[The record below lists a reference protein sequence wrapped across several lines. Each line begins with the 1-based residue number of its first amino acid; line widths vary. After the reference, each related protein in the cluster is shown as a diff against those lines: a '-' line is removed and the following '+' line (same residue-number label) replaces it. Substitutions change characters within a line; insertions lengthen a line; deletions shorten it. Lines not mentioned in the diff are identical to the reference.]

1 MIIQGGK
8 RIVIASAVLLVLASC
23 ESGYADF
30 TGTVGLTSNF
40 GDWLPGDP
48 PVPVP
53 PGALLTIT
61 VTGNQNENTGGLSTI
76 QLNWSNSTPGQDL
89 ANAPWSWSGD
99 ADSINPFLVDDDDL
113 LDSIVTR
120 KGTGAGIE
128 GASFAIG
135 TLSFN
140 APMVEDIYT
149 LDLNGGTLQ
158 GGSPTATYLADGVNF
173 LLPGTNLDL
182 DSFVYVTPEPGSMLL
197 FAVGGLA
204 LLRHRRKAA

>member
-1 MIIQGGK
+1 MCLRTGQPNK
-8 RIVIASAVLLVLASC
+8 RRVARTELPVFLAEILPWVRMRNRFTVLPENLV
-23 ESGYADF
+23 G
-30 TGTVGLTSNF
+30 
-40 GDWLPGDP
+40 P
-48 PVPVP
+48 
-53 PGALLTIT
+53 
-61 VTGNQNENTGGLSTI
+61 
-76 QLNWSNSTPGQDL
+76 
-89 ANAPWSWSGD
+89 
-99 ADSINPFLVDDDDL
+99 
-113 LDSIVTR
+113 
-120 KGTGAGIE
+120 TGAGIE